1 MLKRFKLEILFQK
14 NNQKDCRKLPE
25 NKKTNPSTKLDL
37 RERELR
43 IEKEKVGKER
53 KKEFKLE
60 AKREKQGERKSRK
73 ER

>member
-1 MLKRFKLEILFQK
+1 MLKRFNIEILYQK
-14 NNQKDCRKLPE
+14 NNQKDNRKVSE

-43 IEKEKVGKER
+43 IEKEKMGKER

>member
-14 NNQKDCRKLPE
+14 NNQKDNRKVSE
-25 NKKTNPSTKLDL
+25 NKKTNSSKKLDL

-53 KKEFKLE
+53 KKEEGPWHVVIKY
-60 AKREKQGERKSRK
+60 
-73 ER
+73 